1 MSLLPL
7 RKPRLPAVGRILRS
21 LWQMLSTKRRVLLV
35 CLLTLL
41 VCTGVLE
48 MCGMLVLFGYIRGL
62 EVNEHGQRHGAIA
75 RGLDLIFHRQLG
87 QLEFVTWG
95 GVALFSFMLGKT
107 LFGTSVRFAL
117 NRMLMKLNQRVSEQM
132 YRTYMQAPYELF
144 ARRGFKAPA
153 KEIGNIFGL
162 FGRCFGATIQL
173 LADSSVLFM
182 TWVLLLWVDWHLT
195 VLTSTVFIAVGV
207 GVYAQLSKQ
216 LGRMGKAQDEAE
228 RKLSRYLN
236 EGLEGVIHVR
246 LRGSRDYYS
255 SSYAQ
260 ALGRTAMMT
269 RRKQAM
275 SRLPRSANELAL
287 AGIIVSITFYV
298 TLRGET
304 VAAALPTLGVF
315 GFAMVRMNG
324 IISRVNVAAQTLRRK
339 IDDFETAFAKL
350 RDLAPATF
358 GLPTRTF
365 PNYVADER
373 PFPPGVEPKLT
384 QELVLKD
391 VTFSY
396 PGKKKQVLRNI
407 SLTIRRG
414 DFVSICGPSGSGKST
429 LLLLIMGLMR
439 PTSGEIRCDGWS
451 IFDHI
456 QTWHRSIGYVGQSS
470 LLVARS
476 IRDNVAFGLEP
487 DRVDDEKL
495 WAALRLASAEE
506 FVRELEGQLD
516 YELLEG
522 GSNLSG
528 GQRQRL
534 MIARA
539 LYDDPEVIVLD
550 EATAALDNITEREVT
565 EAIVNLSGKK
575 TIVCV
580 AHRLSTIKNS
590 GRVYFLKKHK
600 IVAEGTFSELLTKSR
615 GFADMVAAGEGSLR
629 PVLSLTGA
637 PTAEAPPASDVP
649 PPPSTTT

>member
-1 MSLLPL
+1 MSIFRL

-21 LWQMLSTKRRVLLV
+21 LWQMLNAKRRVLLV
-35 CLLTLL
+35 SLLTLL
-41 VCTGVLE
+41 VCTGILE
-48 MCGMLVLFGYIRGL
+48 MGGMLVLFGYIRGL
-62 EVNEHGQRHGAIA
+62 EVHADGRRNGAIA
-75 RGLDLIFHRQLG
+75 RGLDLIFGRPLEQV
-87 QLEFVTWG
+87 EFVAWG
-95 GVALFSFMLGKT
+95 GLAVFTFMVGKT

-117 NRMLMKLNQRVSEQM
+117 NRMLMKLNQRISEQM
-132 YRTYMQAPYELF
+132 YRTYMQAPYEVF
-144 ARRGFKAPA
+144 ARKGFKAPA
-153 KEIGNIFGL
+153 QEIGKIFGL
-162 FGRCFGATIQL
+162 FGRCFGATTQL

-182 TWVLLLWVDWHLT
+182 TWVLLLWIDPHLT
-195 VLTSTVFIAVGV
+195 LLASTVFMAVGI

-216 LGRMGKAQDEAE
+216 LGRMGKEQDEAE
-228 RKLSRYLN
+228 RKVSRYLN

-255 SSYAQ
+255 ASYAQ

-287 AGIIVSITFYV
+287 AGIIVGITFYV
-298 TLRGET
+298 TLRGQT
-304 VAAALPTLGVF
+304 VATALPTLGVF

-324 IISRVNVAAQTLRRK
+324 IISRVNVAAQVLRRK
-339 IDDFETAFAKL
+339 IDEFESAFNRL
-350 RDLAPATF
+350 RELAPATF
-358 GLPTRTF
+358 GLPHRSF
-365 PNYVADER
+365 SNYFSDER
-373 PFPPGVEPKLT
+373 PLPPGVNGKLT
-384 QELVLKD
+384 QELVLKE

-396 PGKKKQVLRNI
+396 PGKKKEVVRKVSI
-407 SLTIRRG
+407 RIRRG
-414 DFVSICGPSGSGKST
+414 EFISICGPSGSGKST

-439 PTSGEIRCDGWS
+439 PTSGEIKCDGWS

-476 IRDNVAFGLEP
+476 IRDNVAFGMEP
-487 DRVDDEKL
+487 DRVDDAKI
-495 WAALRLASAEE
+495 WAALALASADG
-506 FVRELEGQLD
+506 FVRELEEQLD

-539 LYDDPEVIVLD
+539 LYEDPEVVVLD

-565 EAIVNLSGKK
+565 EAIINLSGKK
-575 TIVCV
+575 TIICV

-590 GRVYFLKKHK
+590 RRVYFMKNHRIAAK
-600 IVAEGTFSELLTKSR
+600 GTFADLLTKSR

-629 PVLSLTGA
+629 PVLALGEALPADEPA
-637 PTAEAPPASDVP
+637 PGETSPQG
-649 PPPSTTT
+649 